1 MWIESITKFIEN
13 SQYNGEIKRAN
24 AVSITLWVYNHEAK
38 IPILGVLSCFISK
51 WKKSFFKRV
60 TEGLKLASHKGS
72 YGLLNI

>member
-24 AVSITLWVYNHEAK
+24 AVNILLLVYNHEATM
-38 IPILGVLSCFISK
+38 PTLGVSSYFISK
-51 WKKSFFKRV
+51 WKKSFFQRG
-60 TEGLKLASHKGS
+60 TEGLKLAAHKGS